1 MAYAIQIETAILFR
15 LAGGVK
21 LTQPK
26 WLKMCTEELRC
37 FLKFSQ
43 LDDEADTE
51 FLAVERA

>member
-21 LTQPK
+21 LIQPK